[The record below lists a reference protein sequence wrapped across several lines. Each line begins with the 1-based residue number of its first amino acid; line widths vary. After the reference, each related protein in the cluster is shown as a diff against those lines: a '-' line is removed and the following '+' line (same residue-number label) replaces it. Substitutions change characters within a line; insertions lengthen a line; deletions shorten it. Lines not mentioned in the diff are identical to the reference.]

1 MSKEEAKA
9 KIYNELDK
17 RTLQWLTDGELD
29 ELIEDEITEE

>member
-9 KIYNELDK
+9 KIYKELDK
-17 RTLQWLTDGELD
+17 RTLQWLTDGELE